1 MSDNPAEQVLSDLF
15 GYLEL
20 LETQSGAL
28 LQFLKD
34 HKIASDEQLAPY
46 MEQSANASSVKWRA
60 ARVRMQHLFAVSQ
73 DDKSSASGLRPRPSE
88 KLDAG
93 QEREPER
100 EIKPGGVQAEENKS
114 PEPIETNEELS
125 TAPPEK
131 DVGAKTQVETNPQ
144 QSEGVPESAPLG
156 TGRKEVKQESQKA
169 RRRAS

>member
-20 LETQSGAL
+20 LETQSGAV

-73 DDKSSASGLRPRPSE
+73 DDKSSASGLKPRPSE

-93 QEREPER
+93 QAREPER
-100 EIKPGGVQAEENKS
+100 EIKPGGVKAEEAAPGDDVYAS
-114 PEPIETNEELS
+114 PMWQTP
-125 TAPPEK
+125 AGVY
-131 DVGAKTQVETNPQ
+131 DPQ
-144 QSEGVPESAPLG
+144 SMLTSRSRSA
-156 TGRKEVKQESQKA
+156 R
-169 RRRAS
+169 

>member
-34 HKIASDEQLAPY
+34 QKIASDEQLAPY

-73 DDKSSASGLRPRPSE
+73 DDKASASGVRPKPSE
-88 KLDAG
+88 KLDAE
-93 QEREPER
+93 QEKEPER
-100 EIKPGGVQAEENKS
+100 EIKSGGFNSEESKS
-114 PEPIETNEELS
+114 PEAETTEELS
-125 TAPPEK
+125 TTPPDK
-131 DVGAKTQVETNPQ
+131 DVGAKTQVEKNSQPPEGDPQ
-144 QSEGVPESAPLG
+144 SAPQG
-156 TGRKEVKQESQKA
+156 TGRDEAKQESQKE